1 MKRRDLEHLIRAA
14 AAITNEYE
22 IMIVGSQ
29 SILGAVPQAPDSL
42 LQSIEA
48 DMYPLNRP
56 ELADLIDGSIGEAS
70 IFEERFGYYAQG
82 VGPETAILPRNWQ
95 ARVVKIQN
103 ENTDLR
109 IGYCLDPHDLAASKL
124 AAGRDKDWDFVKT
137 MLQTNIVNAEILSDR
152 IKDLPIAPER
162 QLHLLRWSEANK
174 PQHKLT
180 QQSQGNGE
188 NLSSQF
194 SDDAIA
200 LSESA
205 RRHGVREDQIPEF
218 LKAAQTFIEVAKDHG
233 IATPAVQKSGEPIVG
248 KTPTLLRPSSKK
260 R

>member
-1 MKRRDLEHLIRAA
+1 MKRSDLEHLIRAA

-29 SILGAVPQAPDSL
+29 SILGAVPEAPDAL

-56 ELADLIDGSIGEAS
+56 ELSDLIDGSIGEAS

-82 VGPETAILPRNWQ
+82 VGPETAVLPEGWQ
-95 ARVVKIQN
+95 SRLVKIQN

-124 AAGRDKDWDFVKT
+124 AAGRDKDWDFVRT
-137 MLQTNIVNAEILSDR
+137 MLQTNIVQVKTLSER
-152 IKDLPIAPER
+152 IKALPIAPKR
-162 QLHLLRWSEANK
+162 QLHLLRWSDANK
-174 PQHKLT
+174 PQQVQTEIQEK
-180 QQSQGNGE
+180 GE
-188 NLSSQF
+188 NAQSQF
-194 SDDAIA
+194 SGDAIA
-200 LSESA
+200 LAESA
-205 RRHGVREDQIPEF
+205 RQRGVREDQIPEF
-218 LKAAQTFIEVAKDHG
+218 LKAAQKFFDLAKENG
-233 IATPAVQKSGEPIVG
+233 IATPAVQKPEEPSTR
-248 KTPTLLRPSSKK
+248 KSPTLSEPHSKK